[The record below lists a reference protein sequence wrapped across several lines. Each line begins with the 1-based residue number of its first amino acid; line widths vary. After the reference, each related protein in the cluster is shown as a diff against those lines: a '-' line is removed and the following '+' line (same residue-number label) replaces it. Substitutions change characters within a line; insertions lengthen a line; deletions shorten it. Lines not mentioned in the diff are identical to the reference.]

1 MSEDFLEDLQ
11 HDKRKKATYSI
22 SEVLLNDFDILSK
35 ELKIKKSVLVEAL
48 LKEFIK
54 KNKN

>member
-1 MSEDFLEDLQ
+1 MSEDFLENLQ
-11 HDKRKKATYSI
+11 HNKKKKATYSI

-35 ELKIKKSVLVEAL
+35 ELKIKKSVLIEAL

-54 KNKN
+54 NNKN